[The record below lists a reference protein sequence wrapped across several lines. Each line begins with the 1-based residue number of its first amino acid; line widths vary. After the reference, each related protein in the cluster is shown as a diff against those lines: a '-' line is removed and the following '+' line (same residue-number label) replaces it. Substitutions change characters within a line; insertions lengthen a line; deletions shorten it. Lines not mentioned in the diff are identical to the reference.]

1 MANLQVVGGVRIDLL
16 TNGDNLSTTLIATAP
31 LYQTFK
37 KGTQDYSPD
46 WSTMSDTL
54 RPVVFPRIY
63 SVMESAVKVPT
74 DVSWMYNGVAMT
86 FDASGVATAPE
97 LAIGRIKQIDYTY
110 DGKVIKA
117 LRMIGNVANS
127 VNNND
132 SDTISFK
139 GKVQASGQEIWVTA
153 DATILIEEAS
163 NNLYRLFLNMDDD
176 VLDGDETS
184 LTMTAALYNNGA
196 LVNTGAQFEFK
207 DTLGNVLKAK
217 GSSAILNITREM
229 VDSELMVLC
238 NAYVDNIIVAS
249 EQKQVWDS
257 TDPFAVLC
265 DQGSKTN
272 QHSDEDAVYSF
283 SLLNLRTNTTV
294 AGTVFVF
301 NVIRLSDNADIT
313 SEFNFTN
320 TTITMPGAKIYA
332 HKSIYI
338 GASCI
343 VTR

>member
-1 MANLQVVGGVRIDLL
+1 MANLQVQGGVRIDLL
-16 TNGDNLSTTLIATAP
+16 TNGDNLATTLIATAP

-37 KGTQDYSPD
+37 KGTQNYSPD
-46 WSTMSDTL
+46 WSTMDDAL

-63 SVMESAVKVPT
+63 SVMESAAKAPT
-74 DVSWMYNGVAMT
+74 DVSWKYNGADMT
-86 FDASGVATAPE
+86 FDTKGVAIAPE
-97 LAIGRIKQIDYTY
+97 LAIGKIKQIDYTY
-110 DGKVIKA
+110 NGKVVKA

-132 SDTISFK
+132 SDTITFK
-139 GKVQASGQEIWVTA
+139 GKVQASGQEISVTA

-163 NNLYRLFLNMDDD
+163 NNLYKLFLNMDDD

-196 LVNTGAQFEFK
+196 IVNTGVQFEFK
-207 DTLGNVLKAK
+207 DALGTILKAK
-217 GSSAILNITREM
+217 GTSSTLSITKEM
-229 VDSELMVLC
+229 VDNELMILC
-238 NAYVDNIIVAS
+238 NAYVDNVVVAS

-265 DQGSKTN
+265 NQGNKTN
-272 QHSDEDAVYSF
+272 QHSDEDVIYSF

-294 AGTVFVF
+294 TGTVFVF
-301 NVIRLSDNADIT
+301 NIIRLSDNADIT
-313 SEFNFTN
+313 AQFNSTD
-320 TTITMPGAKIYA
+320 TSITMPGAKMYE

-343 VTR
+343 ITR